1 MKNNEDN
8 HLCPHWILWGLGG
21 RVGGWGWV
29 GGLDT
34 LLEAVTVTDDEM
46 SQYSLPVLK
55 PQFADCCSRLD
66 AGGVRLRQASRY
78 LCCGV

>member
-8 HLCPHWILWGLGG
+8 HVSTLDFM
-21 RVGGWGWV
+21 RVGGGRA
-29 GGLDT
+29 GSGLDT
-34 LLEAVTVTDDEM
+34 LLEAVTITDDEM

-66 AGGVRLRQASRY
+66 AGGVRLRQASGY